1 MNQPQQQPPQ
11 QPHQPHQPQQEPW
24 RWHYSRWVGVMYG
37 PIPVGVI
44 VVAIGLIIY
53 YASQN

>member
-11 QPHQPHQPQQEPW
+11 QPQAEPW